1 MSESTDEATRPPSV
15 DEVREALRVVVD
27 PEIGLPIVDLGLV
40 YDISVGEDGTIK
52 VVYTLTSMG
61 CPVGP
66 MIESNVRQILEA
78 IPGVSDVELEMTFRP
93 PWTPEMMSEDAKA
106 ALGYF

>member
-1 MSESTDEATRPPSV
+1 MSEQTLPTV
-15 DEVREALRVVVD
+15 DEVREILRAVID
-27 PEIGLPIVDLGLV
+27 PEIGLPIVDIGLV
-40 YDISVGEDGTIK
+40 YEIEISEEGKVR

-66 MIESNVRQILEA
+66 MIESNVRQLLES
-78 IPGVSDVELEMTFRP
+78 IPGLTSVELEMTFRP
-93 PWTPEMMSEDAKA
+93 PWTPDMMGEEAKL

>member
-1 MSESTDEATRPPSV
+1 MSEQTLPTVE
-15 DEVREALRVVVD
+15 EVREILRAVID

-40 YDISVGEDGTIK
+40 YEIEVHEGGK
-52 VVYTLTSMG
+52 VRVVYTLTSLG

-66 MIESNVRQILEA
+66 MIESNVRQLLES
-78 IPGVSDVELEMTFRP
+78 IPGVDEVELEMTFRP
-93 PWTPEMMSEDAKA
+93 PWTPDMMDEEAKA